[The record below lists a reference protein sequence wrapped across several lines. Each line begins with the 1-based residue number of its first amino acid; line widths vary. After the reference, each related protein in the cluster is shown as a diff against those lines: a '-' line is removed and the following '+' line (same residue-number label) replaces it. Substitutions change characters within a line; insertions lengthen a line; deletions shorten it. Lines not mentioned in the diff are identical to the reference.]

1 MMPYSEHPYILR
13 LLFTISTGDREVELG
28 IPISPLCD
36 RRTVKRA
43 DSQIGFLKFV
53 IRPTYALLGEILPR
67 VKEEVI
73 PIIDRNINYWTRE
86 KSRMSLIT
94 LTQHPAMGNAMMRAA
109 DFEKQ
114 NSDIGEEQ
122 EEEEEH

>member
-1 MMPYSEHPYILR
+1 
-13 LLFTISTGDREVELG
+13 LG

-73 PIIDRNINYWTRE
+73 PIVDQNINYWTRE
-86 KSRMSLIT
+86 KSRISLMT
-94 LTQHPAMGNAMMRAA
+94 LTQHPVMRKATMRAS
-109 DFEKQ
+109 DFKKED
-114 NSDIGEEQ
+114 SDIGEEE
-122 EEEEEH
+122 EEEEEHVVNESHQ